1 MTMLDYPQL
10 FARLTADPR
19 YQRNLDWGEPRS
31 GHPEGSIRAHIAE
44 LERNLE
50 ALRPKLTDEE
60 VWRLR
65 VLIHT
70 HDTFKPD
77 AVEGVRIVAPN
88 SHASLARTFLAG
100 LGGDDELLTIVQFH
114 DEPFAL
120 WQQRQRRGN
129 HDQRRLRALLDR
141 VHDWDLFLAFLI
153 IDGCTAGK
161 SRDQLH
167 WFFGVISR
175 DVRSKFGPA
184 DIL

>member
-1 MTMLDYPQL
+1 MVDYPSI
-10 FARLTADPR
+10 FERIVSDVR

-50 ALRPKLTDEE
+50 VLRPRLSADDL
-60 VWRLR
+60 WRLR

-77 AVEGVRIVAPN
+77 AIEGIAIVDPR
-88 SHASLARTFLAG
+88 SHASLARRFLEEFG
-100 LGGDDELLTIVQFH
+100 VEPELLVITQYH
-114 DEPFAL
+114 DEPYAL
-120 WQQRQRRGN
+120 WQQVKRRGTF
-129 HDQRRLRALLDR
+129 DARRLDALLMR
-141 VHDWDLFLAFLI
+141 IHWWDLYLAFLI

-167 WFFGVISR
+167 WFFQQIAGKV
-175 DVRSKFGPA
+175 DTTFTKT